1 MAKELTAKFKNRA
14 DTAINWATA
23 NPILGLGE
31 LGLETNTN
39 KIKFGDGVS
48 TWNSLPYY
56 SDIAKDITNN
66 KTYRYSLQIVNGVT
80 QFVYEEVI

>member
-14 DTAINWATA
+14 DTANNWSSA
-23 NPILGLGE
+23 NPILDLGE
-31 LGLETNTN
+31 LGLEKDTN

-56 SDIAKDITNN
+56 SDIPTASSIT
-66 KTYRYSLQIVNGVT
+66 IADAG
-80 QFVYEEVI
+80 I